1 MFVPYDQETDKGGW
15 VINELE
21 PYPAYKDSGVPW
33 LGDVPGT
40 WKLLSLKFIST
51 RIPNGSTLPTDA
63 PEFYVDDVGA
73 VDQSDDAA
81 EGNSKSSAEESA

>member
-1 MFVPYDQETDKGGW
+1 MFVPYDQETDEGGW

-33 LGDVPGT
+33 LGDVPGA
-40 WKLLSLKFIST
+40 WELLSLKFIST
-51 RIPNGSTLPTDA
+51 RIPNGSTPPTDA

-81 EGNSKSSAEESA
+81 EGNSKSSTEENA